1 MFETLMS
8 AEPSPPSRRLARR
21 LVPLFLL
28 AAAAAAFVVAGG
40 PRYLS
45 FENLAEHRG
54 RLTTLVA
61 QWGFAAAGAY
71 IGLYAL
77 LTALSVPC
85 GIVMTLSGGLL
96 FGTWL
101 GALCAVAGATLGATG
116 VFVAARAG
124 FAGLTRRAGP
134 RVAKLEAGFRKDAF
148 NYLLV
153 LRLIPIV
160 PFWLVNLVPA
170 LLGVRLRTFISATL
184 LGIVPGTVVYAS
196 LGNGLGLAIGEPD
209 LGILLR
215 PSLFVPLAG
224 LAVLALIPVVYKRR
238 RRKETA

>member
-1 MFETLMS
+1 MS
-8 AEPSPPSRRLARR
+8 TEPSSPARRLARR
-21 LVPLFLL
+21 VVPLALL
-28 AAAAAAFVVAGG
+28 AIAAVAFVAAGG
-40 PRYLS
+40 PHFLS
-45 FENLAEHRG
+45 FENLAANRD
-54 RLTTLVA
+54 RLAALVA
-61 QWGFAAAGAY
+61 EWGLAAAGAY

-101 GALCAVAGATLGATG
+101 GALCAVVGATLGATG

-134 RVAKLEAGFRKDAF
+134 RVARLEAGFRKDAF

-184 LGIVPGTVVYAS
+184 LGIIPGAVVYAS
-196 LGNGLGLAIGEPD
+196 LGNGLGLAVGEPD

-215 PSLFVPLAG
+215 PSLLIPLVL
-224 LAVLALIPVVYKRR
+224 LAVLVLVPVVYKRR
-238 RRKETA
+238 RGKETA